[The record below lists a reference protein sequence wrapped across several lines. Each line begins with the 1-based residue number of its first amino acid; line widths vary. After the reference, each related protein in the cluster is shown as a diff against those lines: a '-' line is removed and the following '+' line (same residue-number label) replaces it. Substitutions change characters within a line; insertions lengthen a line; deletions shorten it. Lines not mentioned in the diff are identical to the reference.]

1 MYFLVYTRPRG
12 LARFA
17 HMGSLQA
24 GAQPSAGVAPSGAVV
39 VPSRGAGPAAAGDV
53 AGSAAA
59 APQPL
64 ADRATVNSAWV
75 QQVLQGWSLETWRRR
90 AQVFVD
96 ARKADVDATTTVTV
110 TEANAQTLR
119 EAVLT
124 GDRDALQSVFDVLL
138 EAAWHSDGQG
148 RKALARLRED
158 FATYLVAAAAQ
169 SGGPTRLGGER
180 GGASRLLAEA
190 GAAAPV
196 PAARAAPAPPVPT
209 GLSLPPGVA
218 LLKRRRAQRDAPG
231 ALPPPAVSRTRRAKL
246 KAVQKRAKLKEKQPV
261 GRAAR
266 EPRSREFLARA
277 ARDPAQRRLS
287 AFLAPRGR
295 PSVEPATHGD
305 VFEAWPEW
313 IEPEPAEL
321 PAHEELL
328 FGGLE
333 PSGCPV
339 SFAPG
344 GGRISVVVAKP
355 RVASASAVSWRAKR
369 PRLASTLRPRVVWQV
384 KLKRN
389 MRFARRTR
397 LNVRLAA
404 FLASVEYDQGVS
416 EALVE
421 SLGLVKA
428 TQPPQPAAPVP
439 ACAAAAAAAAAAAS
453 SDVSGQRPARETL
466 LKRRRGRA
474 TGDRTLRLPS
484 VAEAVEHTA
493 NLLFSFENVRSPC
506 GREDVLRP
514 KDVGS
519 GGWCF
524 FAAFYDQLGS
534 AEVPTFRYLAVLALV
549 AMADRGR
556 EFGGAVRGVDFLG
569 AEVREVREARAAL
582 RDVPVYRD
590 LGVVELL
597 TPYQCLV
604 LDKFE
609 GVLAGDLLDSR
620 RYADDN
626 DMQVLLRP
634 AGLEVL
640 VLESNDV
647 LAGSAAARSRVYP
660 SWERLGSRVHARL
673 QAGEL
678 DMVFVRYELGA
689 YMHYTSVAFEDG
701 RPWQV
706 SAAKRRLLEGL
717 YRDCDVCKAVRE
729 DDDDL
734 ARTLML
740 TKLRGGSALDAASAV
755 L

>member
-1 MYFLVYTRPRG
+1 M
-12 LARFA
+12 
-17 HMGSLQA
+17 
-24 GAQPSAGVAPSGAVV
+24 
-39 VPSRGAGPAAAGDV
+39 
-53 AGSAAA
+53 
-59 APQPL
+59 
-64 ADRATVNSAWV
+64 
-75 QQVLQGWSLETWRRR
+75 
-90 AQVFVD
+90 
-96 ARKADVDATTTVTV
+96 
-110 TEANAQTLR
+110 
-119 EAVLT
+119 
-124 GDRDALQSVFDVLL
+124 
-138 EAAWHSDGQG
+138 
-148 RKALARLRED
+148 
-158 FATYLVAAAAQ
+158 
-169 SGGPTRLGGER
+169 
-180 GGASRLLAEA
+180 
-190 GAAAPV
+190 
-196 PAARAAPAPPVPT
+196 
-209 GLSLPPGVA
+209 
-218 LLKRRRAQRDAPG
+218 
-231 ALPPPAVSRTRRAKL
+231 
-246 KAVQKRAKLKEKQPV
+246 
-261 GRAAR
+261 
-266 EPRSREFLARA
+266 
-277 ARDPAQRRLS
+277 
-287 AFLAPRGR
+287 
-295 PSVEPATHGD
+295 
-305 VFEAWPEW
+305 
-313 IEPEPAEL
+313 
-321 PAHEELL
+321 
-328 FGGLE
+328 
-333 PSGCPV
+333 
-339 SFAPG
+339 
-344 GGRISVVVAKP
+344 
-355 RVASASAVSWRAKR
+355 
-369 PRLASTLRPRVVWQV
+369 
-384 KLKRN
+384 
-389 MRFARRTR
+389 
-397 LNVRLAA
+397 
-404 FLASVEYDQGVS
+404 
-416 EALVE
+416 
-421 SLGLVKA
+421 
-428 TQPPQPAAPVP
+428 
-439 ACAAAAAAAAAAAS
+439 
-453 SDVSGQRPARETL
+453 
-466 LKRRRGRA
+466 
-474 TGDRTLRLPS
+474 
-484 VAEAVEHTA
+484 AEAVEHAA

-506 GREDVLRP
+506 GREGVLRP

-556 EFGGAVRGVDFLG
+556 EFEGAVRGVDFLG